1 MNSLFQQLRG
11 PAQGSQTQLPQNQK
25 LPLSGQ
31 QINNLKN
38 LLNSQNPQTLIQSM
52 IQSNPKLNNVLQLFK
67 SSGMSPK
74 QFFYNYAQQNG
85 IDPDQLIN
93 TLQQK

>member
-11 PAQGSQTQLPQNQK
+11 PVQSLQAQLPQNQK
-25 LPLSGQ
+25 LPLSET
-31 QINNLKN
+31 QISNLKN
-38 LLNSQNPQTLIQSM
+38 LLNFQNPQSLIQSM
-52 IQSNPKLNNVLQLFK
+52 IQNNPKLNNIFQLFK

-85 IDPDQLIN
+85 IDPNQLIN

>member
-1 MNSLFQQLRG
+1 
-11 PAQGSQTQLPQNQK
+11 
-25 LPLSGQ
+25 
-31 QINNLKN
+31 
-38 LLNSQNPQTLIQSM
+38 M